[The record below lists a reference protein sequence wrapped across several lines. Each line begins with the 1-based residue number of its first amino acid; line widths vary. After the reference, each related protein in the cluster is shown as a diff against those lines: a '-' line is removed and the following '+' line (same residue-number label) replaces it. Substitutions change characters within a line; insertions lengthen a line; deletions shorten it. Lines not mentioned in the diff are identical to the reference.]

1 MKYQVT
7 IEESFS
13 KTFEVNANSPEEAE
27 KLVHTDYMNNNIS
40 IPRTFTSS
48 RQIAVNCEETGYS
61 EGWRPLVDSEVTPL
75 FSRS

>member
-27 KLVHTDYMNNNIS
+27 KLVFVINKYALAGYADEEAKKYMIN
-40 IPRTFTSS
+40 
-48 RQIAVNCEETGYS
+48 VEKK
-61 EGWRPLVDSEVTPL
+61 
-75 FSRS
+75 

>member
-40 IPRTFTSS
+40 IPRTFPIIQT
-48 RQIAVNCEETGYS
+48 
-61 EGWRPLVDSEVTPL
+61 DSC
-75 FSRS
+75 

>member
-27 KLVHTDYMNNNIS
+27 KLVHADYMNNNIS
-40 IPRTFTSS
+40 IPHTFPSS

-61 EGWRPLVDSEVTPL
+61 EGWRPLVDSDVTAL

>member
-27 KLVHTDYMNNNIS
+27 KTCSY
-40 IPRTFTSS
+40 
-48 RQIAVNCEETGYS
+48 
-61 EGWRPLVDSEVTPL
+61 
-75 FSRS
+75 